1 MARFNVYNSAGALIG
16 SFPNQDSL
24 DEYRKQGLIH
34 STDKIEEVKKHKSF
48 NYSGLSALDVDRIN
62 RNAKPLD
69 KEEREIHKRLMPKQK
84 TKTISISQLGNY
96 INGGYYKKNS
106 TGHLKDL

>member
-1 MARFNVYNSAGALIG
+1 MGKFKNDLYREIPDY
-16 SFPNQDSL
+16 SL
-24 DEYRKQGLIH
+24 D
-34 STDKIEEVKKHKSF
+34 
-48 NYSGLSALDVDRIN
+48 ALDVDRIN

-84 TKTISISQLGNY
+84 TITIPISQLGNY